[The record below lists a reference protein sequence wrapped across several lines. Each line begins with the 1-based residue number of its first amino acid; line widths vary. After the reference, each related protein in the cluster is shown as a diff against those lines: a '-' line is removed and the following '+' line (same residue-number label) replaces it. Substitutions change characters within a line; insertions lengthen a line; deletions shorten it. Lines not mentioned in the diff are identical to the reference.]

1 MRHYFERF
9 QILIYFA
16 SICVAGVFAVWVPSA
31 VRLASAISPALAVML
46 FVTFLQVPIT
56 RIRRALPDRRFL
68 GALLIA
74 NFVAIPLLVSVLIP
88 LVGENTLLRLG
99 VLMVLLTPCID
110 YVVTFSHIGRA
121 DARLLLMSTPVLL
134 VVQMLLLPVY
144 LSVLSEV
151 DVGELIRPGPFVSA
165 FVWLIAVPLGLAALV
180 QGAAVR
186 CTSVQ
191 RCSAFLGALPV
202 PATAAVL
209 FIVVASM
216 LPRLGDGMAVA
227 LQAVPL
233 YVVFAAVA
241 PGVGW
246 LVARLFRLEAGEER
260 AVAFSAATRN
270 SLVILPLA
278 MAVPGA
284 IPILPAVIVA
294 QTMVE
299 LLASLVYMQAIPGI
313 GAGR

>member
-202 PATAAVL
+202 PATAA
-209 FIVVASM
+209 
-216 LPRLGDGMAVA
+216 
-227 LQAVPL
+227 
-233 YVVFAAVA
+233 
-241 PGVGW
+241 
-246 LVARLFRLEAGEER
+246 
-260 AVAFSAATRN
+260 
-270 SLVILPLA
+270 

>member
-1 MRHYFERF
+1 
-9 QILIYFA
+9 
-16 SICVAGVFAVWVPSA
+16 
-31 VRLASAISPALAVML
+31 
-46 FVTFLQVPIT
+46 
-56 RIRRALPDRRFL
+56 
-68 GALLIA
+68 
-74 NFVAIPLLVSVLIP
+74 
-88 LVGENTLLRLG
+88 
-99 VLMVLLTPCID
+99 
-110 YVVTFSHIGRA
+110 
-121 DARLLLMSTPVLL
+121 
-134 VVQMLLLPVY
+134 
-144 LSVLSEV
+144 
-151 DVGELIRPGPFVSA
+151 
-165 FVWLIAVPLGLAALV
+165 VWLIAVPLGLAALV

-299 LLASLVYMQAIPGI
+299 LLASLVYMHAIPGI